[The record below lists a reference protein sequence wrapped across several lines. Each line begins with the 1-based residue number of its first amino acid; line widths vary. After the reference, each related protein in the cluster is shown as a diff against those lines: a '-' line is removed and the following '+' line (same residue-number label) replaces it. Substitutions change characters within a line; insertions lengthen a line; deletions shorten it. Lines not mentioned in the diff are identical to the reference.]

1 MFSYDPMNIHL
12 ENITVDCNLLM
23 GGFTIYSA
31 WNYPEANTH
40 DTQIIKNITFY
51 QSGDRN
57 VSIVDTILSYFGTGN
72 FSLDIAYSEAIKYFI
87 KNIYV

>member
-57 VSIVDTILSYFGTGN
+57 VSIVDTMLSYR
-72 FSLDIAYSEAIKYFI
+72 IKRHADYQKHHFLS
-87 KNIYV
+87 VRR